1 MLRLILVSFSFFI
14 VPQFSSRF
22 SIPHNPCCYFT
33 GIPINA
39 LDQEIRRHVLALI
52 QPTMFEDG
60 VVLAG
65 TIVEGGPVTGRPRL
79 ILGGKHAHPGL
90 LQLPGGGLIQDC
102 QEFTLDYKCETSVPK
117 ECLVVRHL
125 LTKRQLCKCK
135 VNVC

>member
-1 MLRLILVSFSFFI
+1 
-14 VPQFSSRF
+14 
-22 SIPHNPCCYFT
+22 
-33 GIPINA
+33 
-39 LDQEIRRHVLALI
+39 
-52 QPTMFEDG
+52 MFENG

-90 LQLPGGGLIQDC
+90 VQLPGGGLIQDC
-102 QEFTLDYKCETSVPK
+102 PEFTLDYKCETSVPK